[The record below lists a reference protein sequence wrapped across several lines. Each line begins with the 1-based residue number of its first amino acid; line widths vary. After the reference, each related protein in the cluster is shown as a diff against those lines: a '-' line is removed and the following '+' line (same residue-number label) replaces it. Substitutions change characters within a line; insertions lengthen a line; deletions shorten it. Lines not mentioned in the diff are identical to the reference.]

1 MLSKCKCDVS
11 VYIKAVK
18 FRLELLITLN
28 RHCTKYPETYK
39 KKHKQLYS
47 QIPYKQPPLASSRLI
62 TGCLK
67 LQMSFQRLICPRGK
81 NKMPSAY
88 VKFDG
93 HMTIS
98 GIFGNE
104 QFPVVNQAVS

>member
-1 MLSKCKCDVS
+1 MRR
-11 VYIKAVK
+11 
-18 FRLELLITLN
+18 FRLHRGGKIQAGIIDNLKPSLYQIPRNIQEKN
-28 RHCTKYPETYK
+28 NKQ
-39 KKHKQLYS
+39 KQLYS

-67 LQMSFQRLICPRGK
+67 LQMSSQRLICPHGK

-104 QFPVVNQAVS
+104 QFPVVN